1 MREAAKEYGTA
12 LYSLA
17 ADEGLEDR
25 FLTET
30 RQLDALLEKFPTYQ
44 KMLADPSVPK
54 GERVAQAKEALVGRF
69 HSYFVNFVCVLIE
82 AGRADCLRECFS
94 VYDALYSEAH
104 GICRADVYSAVSLSD
119 AQKEALRHTLEKKT
133 GKRVELLFHID
144 PSLFGGVRVAME
156 GELYDGTVRFKLDR
170 LRDALSAATL

>member
-69 HSYFVNFVCVLIE
+69 HSYFVNFVCVLI
-82 AGRADCLRECFS
+82 
-94 VYDALYSEAH
+94 
-104 GICRADVYSAVSLSD
+104 
-119 AQKEALRHTLEKKT
+119 
-133 GKRVELLFHID
+133 
-144 PSLFGGVRVAME
+144 
-156 GELYDGTVRFKLDR
+156 
-170 LRDALSAATL
+170 